1 MCRTKRPAR
10 WLGFVGRSA
19 QLLVVYRKSLLLSVL
34 HFPLLPSPAIRL
46 LLRRFALLMGVYTLL
61 RLGFFLFNSGTFRGI
76 EPGAVVR
83 AFGHG
88 LRFDVA
94 ALLWL
99 NLPLVLLSVLVPAAA
114 RRGQQWL
121 RALFVLLN
129 VPGFLLNVIDWE
141 YFKFI
146 GRRLSNEFTTVGGD
160 IARQSGQIVEHYWYL
175 LLPLGGLTYLLWR
188 LCPMPAPAEAPAP
201 AGRRPW
207 ALRGAEF
214 LLLAGLVVLGLRGGW
229 QLKPLRS
236 GAAFEQQP
244 ALLGHLVLNSTFT
257 VLKSLDEAKVA
268 RKNYFPTAA
277 AVSAALGA
285 APLPE
290 RAAAATPPN
299 VVVLLL
305 ESFASEYTGVENGGQ
320 GGYTPFFD
328 SLATAPGS
336 LLMREHYA
344 NGRRSIEALPA
355 VLSGLPSLM
364 NEPFITSSFQTAEL
378 HGLGEIL
385 GRRGYTTAIY
395 HAGTNG
401 TMGFDMF
408 AGMAGI
414 GRYYGLNE
422 YPGGANSPDYDG
434 HWGIFDEPY
443 LQYFNRQLGSTSQPF
458 FATLFTLSA
467 HDPFTVPAPYKG
479 RFPAGTQPI
488 HPTIAYSD
496 LALRRFFQAAS
507 RQPWYRNTLFILTAD
522 HTSQTDQPNYQN
534 PLGYHKI
541 PLLLLHPGHR
551 LPAANPRR
559 ITQQADIPASVLD
572 ALGLRQDQKLLLPFG
587 SSVFDAA
594 SPGRALFR
602 DGDSYYL
609 VHSDF
614 VTELKSDNSVRLY
627 PYQTHFIP
635 TEPVAN
641 PDPALARQYG
651 DELRANVQ
659 FYVNGLLDNRLY
671 KSAASKAP

>member
-1 MCRTKRPAR
+1 M
-10 WLGFVGRSA
+10 
-19 QLLVVYRKSLLLSVL
+19 
-34 HFPLLPSPAIRL
+34 
-46 LLRRFALLMGVYTLL
+46 LLRRFALLLVVYTLL
-61 RLGFFLFNSGTFRGI
+61 RLGFYLFNVGTFRGV
-76 EPGAVVR
+76 ETGALAA
-83 AFGHG
+83 AFVHG
-88 LRFDVA
+88 LRFDIS

-99 NLPLVLLSVLVPAAA
+99 NLPLVLLSLLIPVSA

-121 RALFVLLN
+121 RGLFVLVNL
-129 VPGFLLNVIDWE
+129 VGFLLNVIDWE

-146 GRRLSNEFTTVGGD
+146 GRRLSNEFTTVGAD
-160 IARQSGQIVEHYWYL
+160 IQRQSGQIVEHYWYL
-175 LLPLGGLTYLLWR
+175 LIPLGGLAYLLWR
-188 LCPMPAPAEAPAP
+188 LCPMPTSAELAAPT
-201 AGRRPW
+201 GRRVW
-207 ALRGAEF
+207 LQRGLEF
-214 LLLAGLVVLGLRGGW
+214 VLLVGLVVLGLRGGW

-244 ALLGHLVLNSTFT
+244 AVLGHLVLNSTFT
-257 VLKSLDEAKVA
+257 VLKSLDEAKVK
-268 RKNYFPTAA
+268 RISYFPSEAA
-277 AVSAALGA
+277 LRPALGA
-285 APLPE
+285 PTLPARPASPTPAP
-290 RAAAATPPN
+290 TN
-299 VVVLLL
+299 VVLLLL
-305 ESFASEYTGVENGGQ
+305 ESFASEYTGVENGGR

-364 NEPFITSSFQTAEL
+364 DEPFITSSFQTAEL

-385 GRRGYTTAIY
+385 GRHGYTTAIY

-408 AGMAGI
+408 AGMAGMQH
-414 GRYYGLNE
+414 YYGLNE
-422 YPGGANSPDYDG
+422 YPGRDQSPDYDG

-443 LQYFNRQLGSTSQPF
+443 LQYFNRQLGTTKQPF

-467 HDPFTVPAPYKG
+467 HDPFTIPAPYKG
-479 RFPAGTQPI
+479 KLPAGTQPI

-496 LALRRFFQAAS
+496 MALRNFFRAAS
-507 RQPWYRNTLFILTAD
+507 KEPWYRNTLFVLTAD
-522 HTSQTDQPNYQN
+522 HTSQSDQPGYQN
-534 PLGYHKI
+534 PLGYHKT
-541 PLLLLHPGHR
+541 PLLLLRPGQN
-551 LPAANPRR
+551 LPPANPHR

-572 ALGLRQDQKLLLPFG
+572 VLGLRQEQPALLPFG
-587 SSVFDAA
+587 SSAFDTA

-614 VTELKSDNSVRLY
+614 VTELKSDNTVRLY

-635 TEPVAN
+635 NQPITN
-641 PDPALARQYG
+641 PNPELLRKYG
-651 DELRANVQ
+651 DELRACVQ

-671 KSAASKAP
+671 K